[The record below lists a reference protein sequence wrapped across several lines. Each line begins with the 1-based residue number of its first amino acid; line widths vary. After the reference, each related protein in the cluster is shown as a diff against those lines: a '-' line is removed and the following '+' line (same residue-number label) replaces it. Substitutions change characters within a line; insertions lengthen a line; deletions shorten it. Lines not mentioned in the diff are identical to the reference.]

1 NNASCHN
8 YRGFNTMDSTS
19 IKALRA
25 LEWICLR
32 DSPTGVTEMSVA
44 LGLGKSNAHRV
55 LATLQAMGYV
65 HTLEDGRYAAT
76 LKTWELGCVVIERL
90 DFKHLARPIMELLSD
105 ESMETVHL
113 SIIDGM
119 DVVYVDKVE
128 SNQPVRAYS
137 RIGGRAPAYTVA
149 TGKALLAFQRNL
161 EQLIP
166 EKLKKYTQATIADHK
181 TLIRELATVREN
193 GFAINR
199 GEWRESVCGV
209 AAPIRNDRA
218 EVISAIGISGPES
231 RLALD
236 KLHALAPN
244 VIESARKISFQL
256 GYRPDGTMGRFD
268 TTRKSEGRQQPV
280 GPSRSKRKPK
290 QDVEK

>member
-1 NNASCHN
+1 
-8 YRGFNTMDSTS
+8 MDSTS
-19 IKALRA
+19 MKALRA
-25 LEWICLR
+25 LEWICMR

-44 LGLGKSNAHRV
+44 LGLGKSNAHRI

-65 HTLEDGRYAAT
+65 RTLDDGRYAAT

-90 DFKHLARPIMELLSD
+90 DFKHLARPVMEQLSD

-119 DVVYVDKVE
+119 DVVYIDKVE

-149 TGKALLAFQRNL
+149 TGKALLAFQRDL
-161 EQLIP
+161 EDLVP
-166 EKLKKYTQATIADHK
+166 KKLKKYTPATVDDHNA
-181 TLIRELATVREN
+181 LIQELATVRKD
-193 GFAINR
+193 GFAVNR

-209 AAPIRNDRA
+209 AAPIRNSRG

-231 RLALD
+231 RLDLD
-236 KLHALAPN
+236 RLHALAPN

-256 GYRPDGTMGRFD
+256 GYRPDSAVNRPDMNRD
-268 TTRKSEGRQQPV
+268 P
-280 GPSRSKRKPK
+280 
-290 QDVEK
+290 